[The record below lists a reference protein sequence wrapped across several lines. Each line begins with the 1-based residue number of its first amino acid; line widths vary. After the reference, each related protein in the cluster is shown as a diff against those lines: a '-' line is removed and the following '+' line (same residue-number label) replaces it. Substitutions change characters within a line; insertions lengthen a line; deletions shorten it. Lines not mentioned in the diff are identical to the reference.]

1 MGLSADELPEDA
13 AELASLGFSGPFFWE
28 WVSLGSP
35 HVIIIW
41 IHPLVILWP
50 LSGRAGFSFSL
61 KENER
66 CRGMKLLRW
75 MTQGIHVGV
84 GMDPT
89 IQHSVHWS
97 GCYCFFLGHNCFLMG
112 QQWNPKAM
120 HPKSATWA
128 VFSGKERIFIFQT
141 SPMPITWVVA

>member
-41 IHPLVILWP
+41 IQPLVILWP
-50 LSGRAGFSFSL
+50 LSGRAGFSFSF

-66 CRGMKLLRW
+66 CGGMKLLLW
-75 MTQGIHVGV
+75 MTQGIHIGV
-84 GMDPT
+84 GMGPT
-89 IQHSVHWS
+89 TQCIGLDVIV
-97 GCYCFFLGHNCFLMG
+97 FFWDIIVFLMG
-112 QQWNPKAM
+112 QQWNSKAV

-128 VFSGKERIFIFQT
+128 VFVGKERIFIFET
-141 SPMPITWVVA
+141 SPMPITWVVV